1 MSNVIN
7 HLGIIMDGNR
17 RWARKHAFSSVLE
30 GHNRGANRI
39 IDVCE
44 WCIEVGVKNLSVYAF
59 STENF
64 KRSSYEVD
72 GIFKILGE
80 FFARELD
87 HCLRD
92 GVRIYIIGNRSL
104 LSEESLDVINKAEKA
119 TENCT
124 NLNLFIALG
133 YGGRDEIVRGVKAL
147 GQDLLDGKLT
157 LGEIDEIVFQNYMD
171 SKIMPDI
178 DMVIRTG
185 GNKRLSNYFPWLSV
199 YSELYFIDTL
209 WPDFSR
215 EDFDTA
221 LKYYEDVQINLGK

>member
-1 MSNVIN
+1 MSLFKTKKSFSRPLPEHIA
-7 HLGIIMDGNR
+7 IIMDGNR

-92 GVRIYIIGNRSL
+92 GVRIYIIGNR
-104 LSEESLDVINKAEKA
+104 VNRIKIGIINFLYK
-119 TENCT
+119 
-124 NLNLFIALG
+124 LNLFQ
-133 YGGRDEIVRGVKAL
+133 Y
-147 GQDLLDGKLT
+147 
-157 LGEIDEIVFQNYMD
+157 
-171 SKIMPDI
+171 
-178 DMVIRTG
+178 
-185 GNKRLSNYFPWLSV
+185 YFEYCFEFGHLV
-199 YSELYFIDTL
+199 AFI
-209 WPDFSR
+209 
-215 EDFDTA
+215 
-221 LKYYEDVQINLGK
+221 